1 MKRQTN
7 SLRTWTNPLNLS
19 LKEDEGEG
27 IREGESLDKSES
39 IRECEAIRK
48 GEGKGEDE
56 YEKNLL
62 LPSSFFLLPSSLF
75 LLNLGEKFRE
85 GCEEELIFRGS
96 ADRDTE
102 KTIAQFRKTETIT
115 NQNLIIF
122 QKPLL

>member
-48 GEGKGEDE
+48 GEGKGEGKGED
-56 YEKNLL
+56 EKNLPL
-62 LPSSFFLLPSSLF
+62 RTSLFLLPSSLF
-75 LLNLGEKFRE
+75 LLLSRFSS
-85 GCEEELIFRGS
+85 FS
-96 ADRDTE
+96 AS
-102 KTIAQFRKTETIT
+102 
-115 NQNLIIF
+115 
-122 QKPLL
+122 